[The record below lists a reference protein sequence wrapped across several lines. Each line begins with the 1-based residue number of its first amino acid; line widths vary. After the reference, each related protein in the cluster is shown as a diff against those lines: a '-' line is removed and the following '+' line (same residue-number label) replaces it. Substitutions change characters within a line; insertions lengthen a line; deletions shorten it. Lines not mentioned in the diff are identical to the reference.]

1 MKRNNIIIVALAF
14 AVIAGCTSNKTVE
27 ATDENNINNKEFIA
41 GKNLHKNSCTKCHT
55 TSVYTRKD
63 RTVPNL
69 ASLKKRVQKCNVN
82 TGASMNPQE
91 LENLSLFLNDSY
103 YKFTK

>member
-27 ATDENNINNKEFIA
+27 ATDGNNINNKAFAA

-69 ASLKKRVQKCNVN
+69 ESLKKRVQKCNVN

-91 LENLSLFLNDSY
+91 IENISLFLNKSY